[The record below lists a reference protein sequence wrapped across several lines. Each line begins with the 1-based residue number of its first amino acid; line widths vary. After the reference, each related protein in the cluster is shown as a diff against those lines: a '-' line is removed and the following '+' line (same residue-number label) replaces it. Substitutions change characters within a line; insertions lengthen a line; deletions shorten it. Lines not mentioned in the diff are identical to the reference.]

1 METYLIFF
9 GKSQDFNAVY
19 FNTEKKV
26 EDFDKV
32 IKDFD
37 LLESNIFTV
46 DDINNGEIF
55 SKYFFEYRNKKYS
68 LLKLYSFAQATNG
81 SRISGSIF
89 GVGILSSENIKLSDS
104 NIKLLK
110 VAKDNFEKL
119 SISNKKFTKS
129 NFGEDVLKIW
139 KAIVNNN
146 NKNLL
151 KTIEFENYPN
161 NVKSNTIGVFSNFHD
176 SLHSCTEIDKS
187 FNKMYISSDLEHLKR
202 TQLKWDKAAF
212 PIYLIDNF
220 GLKEYKEKIPNQI
233 KSGKEEFKANDS
245 FLKFELEDLKQQ
257 HNELQSDLMLQNQRF
272 RKRELFYKSIIG
284 VLLVVILLLT
294 VYPLIFGYKQKSSS
308 ENIKKGDAVIEV
320 NTKKKDKK
328 ITQPLADNDSLET
341 KDDGVENDIE
351 INSKDAEKNKNEIK
365 KIKDD

>member
-9 GKSQDFNAVY
+9 GKSQDFNSVY

-26 EDFDKV
+26 EDFNII

-37 LLESNIFTV
+37 FLESKIFTIDNV
-46 DDINNGEIF
+46 MNDEILSRYIF
-55 SKYFFEYRNKKYS
+55 KNKEKNYS
-68 LLKLYSFAQATNG
+68 LLKLYSFAQAVNG
-81 SRISGSIF
+81 SRVSGSIF

-129 NFGEDVLKIW
+129 NFEEDALKIW

-161 NVKSNTIGVFSNFHD
+161 NMKSNTIGVFSNFYD
-176 SLHSCTEIDKS
+176 SLHSFTEIDKP
-187 FNKMYISSDLEHLKR
+187 FNKIYISSDLEHLKR
-202 TQLKWDKAAF
+202 TQLKWDKATF
-212 PIYLIDNF
+212 PIYLIDNS

-233 KSGKEEFKANDS
+233 KSQKEELKANDS
-245 FLKFELEDLKQQ
+245 FLKFELEDLKQK
-257 HNELQSDLMLQNQRF
+257 HNELQSDLILQNQRF
-272 RKRELFYKSIIG
+272 KKRELFYNSIIG

-294 VYPLIFGYKQKSSS
+294 VYPLIFGYKQKSTS
-308 ENIKKGDAVIEV
+308 ENIKIGDIVIEET
-320 NTKKKDKK
+320 TKNKDKK
-328 ITQPLADNDSLET
+328 VTQSSFENDKVET
-341 KDDGVENDIE
+341 EYEDVENDIE
-351 INSKDAEKNKNEIK
+351 INLKDAEKNKNEIK
-365 KIKDD
+365 KRTDD

>member
-37 LLESNIFTV
+37 FLESKIFTIDNV
-46 DDINNGEIF
+46 MNNEILSRYIF
-55 SKYFFEYRNKKYS
+55 KNKEKKYS
-68 LLKLYSFAQATNG
+68 LLKLYSFAQAVNG
-81 SRISGSIF
+81 SRVSGSIF

-110 VAKDNFEKL
+110 VAKDSFEKL

-129 NFGEDVLKIW
+129 NFEEDVLKIW

-151 KTIEFENYPN
+151 KTVEFENYPN
-161 NVKSNTIGVFSNFHD
+161 DMKSNSIGVFSNFHD
-176 SLHSCTEIDKS
+176 SLHSFTEIDKP
-187 FNKMYISSDLEHLKR
+187 FNNIYISSDLEHLKR
-202 TQLKWDKAAF
+202 TQLKWDKATF

-220 GLKEYKEKIPNQI
+220 GLKEFKEKIPKQI
-233 KSGKEEFKANDS
+233 KSGKVEFKANDS

-257 HNELQSDLMLQNQRF
+257 HNELQSDLILQNQRF
-272 RKRELFYKSIIG
+272 KKRELFYKSIIG
-284 VLLVVILLLT
+284 VLLIVVLLLT
-294 VYPLIFGYKQKSSS
+294 IYPLIFGYKQKSTS
-308 ENIKKGDAVIEV
+308 ENIKKRDAVIEV

-328 ITQPLADNDSLET
+328 ITQPLAKKYTLET

-351 INSKDAEKNKNEIK
+351 INSKDAEKK
-365 KIKDD
+365 